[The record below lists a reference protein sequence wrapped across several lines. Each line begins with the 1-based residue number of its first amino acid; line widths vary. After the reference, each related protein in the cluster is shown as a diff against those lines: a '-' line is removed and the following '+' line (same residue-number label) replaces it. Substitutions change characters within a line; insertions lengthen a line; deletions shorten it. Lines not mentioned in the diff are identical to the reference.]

1 MSFTRYIKSRSNI
14 VLSSSQEQAVSAIDA
29 FLNSPDHQAFV
40 FKGAAGSGKTFISA
54 LLREYLPKR
63 TYIFTPTG
71 RAAKVIKSM
80 IKDKYKRN
88 NVSTIHHGIYTWDHD
103 WTQYSEDKEE
113 IPENVEKVK
122 TYFRLGS
129 NKDASDTIYICD
141 ESSMISNKKNYSSTI
156 EFGSGYLLDDLFQYA
171 LNRKIV
177 FVGDNAQ
184 LTPINMESSPALDAK
199 YLEEKYGISAMEYEL
214 TEIMRQKKDSGIL
227 KNASGI
233 REKISKKQYN
243 SMELPACNDV
253 KKINPLDAINLCAES
268 YDPSKFENC
277 IMITHTRKLSQEY
290 NFKIRNKIFPGFQ
303 FSDTIFTSGD
313 RLVCAKNNYL
323 YEIFN
328 GELLKVNK
336 VFDGEEDTIR
346 KFIKLFPSD
355 KEKEQSKIKLQ
366 EDGRVHVELV
376 YKKAELEYYDA
387 FGNTANIECFLL
399 ENSIDKEELTLPE
412 IEERAVFV
420 EFLMRHK
427 KEIDKYKM
435 KHGREHVSNAQI
447 RLAIETG
454 EIATNPATDPFFNA
468 VVCKYGYALTAHKS
482 QGGEWKKAMVDFD
495 TKFWD
500 RKTEQYFRWC
510 YTGITRAKEELYIIN
525 DRSYTL

>member
-1 MSFTRYIKSRSNI
+1 
-14 VLSSSQEQAVSAIDA
+14 
-29 FLNSPDHQAFV
+29 
-40 FKGAAGSGKTFISA
+40 
-54 LLREYLPKR
+54 
-63 TYIFTPTG
+63 
-71 RAAKVIKSM
+71 
-80 IKDKYKRN
+80 
-88 NVSTIHHGIYTWDHD
+88 
-103 WTQYSEDKEE
+103 
-113 IPENVEKVK
+113 
-122 TYFRLGS
+122 
-129 NKDASDTIYICD
+129 
-141 ESSMISNKKNYSSTI
+141 
-156 EFGSGYLLDDLFQYA
+156 
-171 LNRKIV
+171 V

-346 KFIKLFPSD
+346 
-355 KEKEQSKIKLQ
+355 
-366 EDGRVHVELV
+366 
-376 YKKAELEYYDA
+376 
-387 FGNTANIECFLL
+387 
-399 ENSIDKEELTLPE
+399 
-412 IEERAVFV
+412 
-420 EFLMRHK
+420 
-427 KEIDKYKM
+427 
-435 KHGREHVSNAQI
+435 
-447 RLAIETG
+447 
-454 EIATNPATDPFFNA
+454 
-468 VVCKYGYALTAHKS
+468 
-482 QGGEWKKAMVDFD
+482 
-495 TKFWD
+495 
-500 RKTEQYFRWC
+500 
-510 YTGITRAKEELYIIN
+510 
-525 DRSYTL
+525 